1 MSLYRSKVASIQA
14 EEKYYFDMNV
24 LKICLVHLDLS
35 VDIVKELQMDFH
47 LLVKISKNLLSS
59 LANGYFV

>member
-47 LLVKISKNLLSS
+47 LLVKISKNLL
-59 LANGYFV
+59 